1 MKTLKTVE
9 ELVIKHAISKN
20 FYGYGNG
27 KFHCQI
33 HYPELC
39 KIITEDRQSIVNKI
53 KEMIEF
59 YYKVPTRFGQQELT
73 PQQSHSDVIVRMAKA
88 EALTELKQ
96 WIEGGSD
103 GLER

>member
-1 MKTLKTVE
+1 MRTLKTAE

-39 KIITEDRQSIVNKI
+39 KIITEDRQSITNKI
-53 KEMIEF
+53 RGMKKSSVTDYVDGHNAF
-59 YYKVPTRFGQQELT
+59 ADEL
-73 PQQSHSDVIVRMAKA
+73 I
-88 EALTELKQ
+88 Q
-96 WIEGGSD
+96 WIEGGTNEL
-103 GLER
+103 GR